1 MPRLTRLKTENQY
14 SKLVENIRLY
24 QLKRSDAGD
33 NCFESAQRLGIPYR
47 TLANRLKKP
56 GTFTLRELQ
65 SVANTLNVSIASLLG
80 DNTWI

>member
-1 MPRLTRLKTENQY
+1 MPRLAKLKTEIQY
-14 SKLVENIRLY
+14 VKLVDNIRLY

-33 NCFESAQRLGIPYR
+33 SCFESAQRLGIPYR
-47 TLANRLKKP
+47 TLMNKMKKP

-65 SVANTLNVSIASLLG
+65 SIANTLNVSISSLLG

>member
-1 MPRLTRLKTENQY
+1 MPRLARLKTENQY

-33 NCFESAQRLGIPYR
+33 SCFESAQRLGIPYR
-47 TLANRLKKP
+47 TLMNKMKKP

-65 SVANTLNVSIASLLG
+65 SIANTLNVSISSLLG

>member
-47 TLANRLKKP
+47 TLANRLKKAGSFHAP
-56 GTFTLRELQ
+56 RTPKRCEHVECVD
-65 SVANTLNVSIASLLG
+65 SNAPRRIA
-80 DNTWI
+80 